1 MSCLVYLEMF
11 LKFVVLDWEVNYI
24 QELGV
29 LKVVAYLLKISFLVA
44 DVV

>member
-11 LKFVVLDWEVNYI
+11 LKLVILNWEGNYL

-29 LKVVAYLLKISFLVA
+29 LKVVAYSLKICFLVA